1 MLFDIHVPGKT
12 SPVFNMRTHG
22 DIVFFLGTFQGCSS
36 EIQALF
42 KATKS
47 QALVL
52 IVKTVWPA
60 EHSTGS
66 KGPSIVIIPSVNQG
80 LSGQIF
86 VSGII
91 VDNGDGAFGP
101 DILIVFG
108 DVILGISDIDV
119 DVAVMMTV
127 YLVIIGDDLTALL
140 GIAGDVGH
148 SNGQLDFQMKFH

>member
-1 MLFDIHVPGKT
+1 M
-12 SPVFNMRTHG
+12 
-22 DIVFFLGTFQGCSS
+22 
-36 EIQALF
+36 
-42 KATKS
+42 
-47 QALVL
+47 
-52 IVKTVWPA
+52 
-60 EHSTGS
+60 
-66 KGPSIVIIPSVNQG
+66 IISSVNQG

-127 YLVIIGDDLTALL
+127 YLVVIGDDLAASWALPAMLVTAT
-140 GIAGDVGH
+140 GSSI
-148 SNGQLDFQMKFH
+148 FK